1 MTCYEVHT
9 PQGRYTIVV
18 ERGGLAKLSEYIPP
32 RAGKVFVV
40 STEDVWQL
48 HGEIIRKAFGDLAP
62 EVLFFRGGEARKK
75 LAEVETLAEQM
86 VEKGADRSSVVIGFG
101 GGILTDVAGVFSGLF
116 FIPIPG
122 VFVFTTHFP
131 PLKPAHRAKA

>member
-62 EVLFFRGGEARKK
+62 EELFFRGGEARKK
-75 LAEVETLAEQM
+75 LAEVDTLAEQM
-86 VEKGADRSSVVIGFG
+86 VEKGADRSRLVIGFG
-101 GGILTDVAGVFSGLF
+101 GVVLSD
-116 FIPIPG
+116 
-122 VFVFTTHFP
+122 
-131 PLKPAHRAKA
+131 